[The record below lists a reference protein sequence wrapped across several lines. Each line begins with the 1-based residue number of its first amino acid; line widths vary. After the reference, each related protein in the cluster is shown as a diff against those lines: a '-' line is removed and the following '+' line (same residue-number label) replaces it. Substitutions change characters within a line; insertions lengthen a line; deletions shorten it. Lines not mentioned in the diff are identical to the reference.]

1 MTMQFNHDMPIA
13 HCSNNQQAVD
23 LIDLVTLTVNE
34 LAPKK
39 QPNQLDVT
47 PKRIV
52 EDAADDEI

>member
-1 MTMQFNHDMPIA
+1 MQFNHDMPFA

-39 QPNQLDVT
+39 
-47 PKRIV
+47 
-52 EDAADDEI
+52 